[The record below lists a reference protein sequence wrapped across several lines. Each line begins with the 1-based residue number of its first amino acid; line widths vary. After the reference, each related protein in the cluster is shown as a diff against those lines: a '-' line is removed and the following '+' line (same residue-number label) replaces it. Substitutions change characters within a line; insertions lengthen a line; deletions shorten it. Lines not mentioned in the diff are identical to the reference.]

1 MVKTLTSN
9 AGSVDSVPGR
19 GTIIPQAVHLGQIF
33 FSKRRDIGAEAIFK
47 EVVAENFLNLV
58 KVQTTEPRRSTNSV

>member
-9 AGSVDSVPGR
+9 AGSVDSIPGR

-33 FSKRRDIGAEAIFK
+33 FQKGETLGQK
-47 EVVAENFLNLV
+47 QYL
-58 KVQTTEPRRSTNSV
+58 KKW